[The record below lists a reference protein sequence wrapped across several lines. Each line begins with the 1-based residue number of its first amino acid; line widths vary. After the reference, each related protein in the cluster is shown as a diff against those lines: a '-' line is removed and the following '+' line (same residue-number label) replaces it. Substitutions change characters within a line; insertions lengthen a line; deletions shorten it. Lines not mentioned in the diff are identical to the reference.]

1 MADDRKPDSSTLE
14 WYVNWLAE
22 RYPEWPEEV
31 RLQYATDFAVQQLP
45 PVRKTEDGMYDL
57 EPASEEDVRAEQRKR
72 ARLTMKEIMGI
83 LKEL

>member
-31 RLQYATDFAVQQLP
+31 RLQYATYFAVQQLA
-45 PVRKTEDGMYDL
+45 YY
-57 EPASEEDVRAEQRKR
+57 S
-72 ARLTMKEIMGI
+72 
-83 LKEL
+83 